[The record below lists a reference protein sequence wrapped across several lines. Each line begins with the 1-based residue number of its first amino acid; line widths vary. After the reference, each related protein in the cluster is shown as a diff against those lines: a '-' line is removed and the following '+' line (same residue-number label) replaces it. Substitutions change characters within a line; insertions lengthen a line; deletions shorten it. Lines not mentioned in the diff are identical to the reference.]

1 MNQKSGI
8 WQKIKRNRDLCMSI
22 AIALVLTI
30 IAVLMG
36 YINSYIKF
44 HLDSTLIQVFGTLL
58 GLAVTSFGII
68 MTLLPN
74 LDKTLLKSDTFDDVV
89 RHFLYL
95 VIVEVSVIIIGL
107 ILYSSLSGLLE
118 WFNPWLIAIQLYLSF
133 LSILMTVYATFYIY
147 YLFKAIK
154 KQRLEKE

>member
-1 MNQKSGI
+1 MNQKSGV

-30 IAVLMG
+30 IAILIG

-95 VIVEVSVIIIGL
+95 VILEVIVIILGL
-107 ILYSSLSGLLE
+107 IIYSSLSGLLE
-118 WFNPWLIAIQLYLSF
+118 WLNSWLIAIQLYLSF
-133 LSILMTVYATFYIY
+133 LSTLMTVYATFYIY

>member
-1 MNQKSGI
+1 MNQKIGV
-8 WQKIKRNRDLCMSI
+8 WQKIKRNRDLCISI
-22 AIALVLTI
+22 AIALILTI
-30 IAVLMG
+30 IAVLIG
-36 YINSYIKF
+36 YIDSYIKF

-74 LDKTLLKSDTFDDVV
+74 LDKNLLKSDTFDDVV

-95 VIVEVSVIIIGL
+95 VMLEVIVIILGL
-107 ILYSSLSGLLE
+107 IIYSSLSGLFE
-118 WFNPWLIAIQLYLSF
+118 WLISWLITIQLYLSF
-133 LSILMTVYATFYIY
+133 LSTLMTVYATFYIY

-154 KQRLEKE
+154 KQRLEK